1 MPSWSQRS
9 LQLDRTLAE
18 LPASSEAASSTRNE
32 RLHRILLRI
41 HELQNA
47 RKELPPPLKRVSSA
61 ALSVDDFRSLSTLSR
76 SGPFSRV
83 ELVAAE
89 SSLTDRQQSIPGKVY
104 VMKTVDRRWAFRMRQ
119 QQSSLHELAILR
131 LGSSSSHHSFSSHH
145 SRIPRLIASFLSP
158 TSFHLVL
165 DHAPGGD
172 LWALLEQQKD
182 GKDPSS
188 GEGLPEEWVRSWM
201 RALVEAVE
209 WLHAAGWAHRDIKP
223 HNLLLLANG
232 HLQLTDFG
240 SAAPITSFPSA
251 SATSP
256 AVCSSIARKYCLA
269 LVGTP
274 DYIAPEVLHYAERV
288 AEDSKDFDAATAEE
302 FGEER
307 AYGAEVDW
315 WACGVVMYELLFGQ
329 APFFAESIPETYER
343 IVNWSEHLT
352 FPASSSVSRDA
363 EGFIRS
369 LLVSAPDRLS
379 ASTLKSSTWLL
390 PPKQTSRSPPAY
402 LQPTFQP
409 PALSLSL
416 SLSLSARSHQPSATS
431 FTTFSASFF
440 SSPGLSILRPSP
452 GTADAAKKEEGRYW
466 EAATWGGCVEL
477 PDAGEFEIAA
487 GEHEAPHQ
495 SEQQS
500 HAPSPAKPSEPSF
513 GSPRWAYETPTRPLR
528 RPAPS
533 GTAVAGDAPASSGR
547 SRRMLSDVEAW
558 KEMQEH
564 AWEVGTTAKR
574 KMPPRSDGSAH
585 QQQPPTAMV
594 LPRRE
599 EVVSPGQEKEKR
611 AIGSLEKRQKEM
623 VEKLEE
629 MDRKYKGLFEL
640 AAKEQEGQRR

>member
-1 MPSWSQRS
+1 MR
-9 LQLDRTLAE
+9 A
-18 LPASSEAASSTRNE
+18 
-32 RLHRILLRI
+32 
-41 HELQNA
+41 
-47 RKELPPPLKRVSSA
+47 KLPPPLKRVSSA

-76 SGPFSRV
+76 SGPFSCV

-89 SSLTDRQQSIPGKVY
+89 SSLTGRQQPIPGKVY

-119 QQSSLHELAILR
+119 QQSPLHELAILR
-131 LGSSSSHHSFSSHH
+131 LGSSSFHHSFSSHH

-172 LWALLEQQKD
+172 LWTLLEQQMD
-182 GKDPSS
+182 GKDPSC

-201 RALVEAVE
+201 RELVEAVE
-209 WLHAAGWAHRDIKP
+209 WLHEAGWAHRDIKP

-240 SAAPITSFPSA
+240 SAAPITSFPST

-256 AVCSSIARKYCLA
+256 SVYSSIARKYCLA

-315 WACGVVMYELLFGQ
+315 WACGVVMYEVRM
-329 APFFAESIPETYER
+329 FFPSTESIPETYER

-369 LLVSAPDRLS
+369 
-379 ASTLKSSTWLL
+379 
-390 PPKQTSRSPPAY
+390 
-402 LQPTFQP
+402 
-409 PALSLSL
+409 
-416 SLSLSARSHQPSATS
+416 
-431 FTTFSASFF
+431 FF
-440 SSPGLSILRPSP
+440 SSPGLSILRSSP

-466 EAATWGGCVEL
+466 EAAAWGGCVEL
-477 PDAGEFEIAA
+477 PEAGEFEVAA

-500 HAPSPAKPSEPSF
+500 HALSPAKPSEPSF
-513 GSPRWAYETPTRPLR
+513 GSPRWAYETPARPLR
-528 RPAPS
+528 RPSPS
-533 GTAVAGDAPASSGR
+533 GTDVAGDAPASSGR

-574 KMPPRSDGSAH
+574 KMAPRSDGSAH
-585 QQQPPTAMV
+585 QQQPPTPMV

-611 AIGSLEKRQKEM
+611 VIGSLEKRQKEM